1 LVGGADGSGAA
12 AATAGG
18 VVLMLR
24 REVLE
29 HSLSSPIR
37 NFGFATYATIHHY
50 DTLRS
55 PYFNFNFNFNLQNIS
70 SLSRLVS
77 SLSHLKFH
85 NIVSPHLVNNVAI
98 NVTTT
103 RSFEAKRRTNGI
115 YLFLGLLVAAVADF
129 TVISALIFRS
139 TTSL

>member
-1 LVGGADGSGAA
+1 
-12 AATAGG
+12 
-18 VVLMLR
+18 MLR

-29 HSLSSPIR
+29 HSLSSPLLSYQELWSR
-37 NFGFATYATIHHY
+37 YATYATIHHC

-55 PYFNFNFNFNLQNIS
+55 PDFNFNFKT
-70 SLSRLVS
+70 SLRSGLV

-85 NIVSPHLVNNVAI
+85 NVVSPHLVNNVAI

-103 RSFEAKRRTNGI
+103 RSFGAKRRTNGI
-115 YLFLGLLVAAVADF
+115 YLFLGLLVAAAVDF